1 MSTLAKDLLY
11 FSLEYS
17 EQCYTELLQKLV
29 FFEPS
34 LSIYMKID
42 NEVIKLLETVQN
54 PPEFFDCLIS
64 KLNDGDVFLIK
75 QDKLYKLNNKI
86 HTTML
91 YTGGKEDNRILDLEP
106 LIDSMIR
113 VNLKSFAISDNFI
126 VVELDIDDPNIPYHG
141 NPIQHITIGLRQKE
155 SKKFKIFPKDSV
167 TALSDGTKYFLEES
181 FSFDGVL
188 TTVNK

>member
-17 EQCYTELLQKLV
+17 EQCYTELLQNLV
-29 FFEPS
+29 SLEPS
-34 LSIYMKID
+34 LSVYMKTD
-42 NEVIKLLETVQN
+42 NEVVKLLDTIQN

-75 QDKLYKLNNKI
+75 QDKLYKLNDKI

-91 YTGGKEDNRILDLEP
+91 YTGGKEDKRISDLEP
-106 LIDSMIR
+106 LIDSMIS
-113 VNLKSFAISDNFI
+113 VNLKSFGISDNFI
-126 VVELDIDDPNIPYHG
+126 VAELEITNPDIPYYG

-155 SKKFKIFPKDSV
+155 SKKFKIFPKDSP

-181 FSFDGVL
+181 FSFDGIL
-188 TTVNK
+188 TTVKK